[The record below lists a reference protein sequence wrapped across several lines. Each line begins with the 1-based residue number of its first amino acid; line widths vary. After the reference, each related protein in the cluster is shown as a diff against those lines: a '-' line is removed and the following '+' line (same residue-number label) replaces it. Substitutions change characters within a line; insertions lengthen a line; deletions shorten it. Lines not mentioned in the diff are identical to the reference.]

1 MKLTKNSFIS
11 GSIIATICIVIT
23 KILGALYV
31 IPFYRIIGTSGGA
44 LYSYAYNI
52 YVLFLNISYAGL
64 PIAISKIISE
74 YNSLKYYYSKELA
87 FKIGKRIVFIL
98 SFICFLILFL
108 FSKSFAHLLIGDNE
122 LVNSVNDISL
132 VIKSVSFCLLIVPFL
147 SVTKGYLQGHKFIS
161 VTSISEVIEQL
172 IRILIIL
179 FGSFLV
185 IKILKKEICIGVCI
199 SLSGAFFGGL
209 ISYLYLINKIKKNK
223 DKFIKEK
230 VNIKDDISSRDI
242 IKKII
247 AYSLPLIIISVVT
260 NIYSMTDLSLII
272 RGLSSLGY
280 SGNEVEE
287 ISSVIST
294 WGMKICVLITSISLG
309 ISVNLIPNI
318 VSDYVKGDKNSF
330 ESKVLKSIS
339 MVIYLSL
346 PLSIFISLNSK
357 YLYTLFYGYSEYGI
371 IILKYLVFVSFL
383 SNIHL
388 VLNMIL
394 QSLNEYK
401 IIYINTIVG
410 FLINGI
416 LDIPLIK
423 LFYLN
428 DMYPYYG
435 AITSSII
442 GYMISIILVIV
453 YLKKKY
459 DFKFKNIFSIL
470 VRMILPLIIIFTY
483 NIVINRLIVIDDN
496 RIIQLPILIV
506 NFLISSGIYIFI
518 TYKYNLLNNIF
529 GDNLI
534 NKIKSKISAKYV

>member
-172 IRILIIL
+172 IRIFIIL

-209 ISYLYLINKIKKNK
+209 ISYLYLNNKIKKNK

-318 VSDYVKGDKNSF
+318 VSDYIKGDKNSF

>member
-74 YNSLKYYYSKELA
+74 YNSLKYYYSKELV

-172 IRILIIL
+172 IRIFIIL

-209 ISYLYLINKIKKNK
+209 ISYLYLNNKIKKNK

-401 IIYINTIVG
+401 IIYINTVTG

>member
-11 GSIIATICIVIT
+11 GSLIATVAIVIT

-31 IPFYRIIGTSGGA
+31 IPFYKIIGPKGGA

-52 YVLFLNISYAGL
+52 YVLFLNVSYAGL
-64 PIAISKIISE
+64 PVAISKIISE
-74 YNSLKYYYSKELA
+74 YNSLEYYYSKELA
-87 FKIGKRIVFIL
+87 FKIGKRIVTII

-108 FSKSFAHLLIGDNE
+108 FSRSFAYLIIGNNTLGNTID
-122 LVNSVNDISL
+122 DISL
-132 VIKSVSFCLLIVPFL
+132 VIKCVSFCLLIIPFL

-172 IRILIIL
+172 IRIFIIL

-185 IKILKKEICIGVCI
+185 INLLKKEISIGVSVSI
-199 SLSGAFFGGL
+199 SGAFFGGL
-209 ISYLYLINKIKKNK
+209 ISYLYLKYKMNNNK
-223 DKFIKEK
+223 DKFIKDK
-230 VNIKDDISSRDI
+230 VNINDNVSKKEI

-247 AYSLPLIIISVVT
+247 TYSLPLIITSVVT

-280 SGNEVEE
+280 KGSEVEE
-287 ISSVIST
+287 ISSIIST
-294 WGMKICVLITSISLG
+294 WGNKICVLIQSVSLG
-309 ISVNLIPNI
+309 ISVSLIPNI
-318 VSDYVKGDKNSF
+318 VSDYVKGDKSLF

-339 MVIYLSL
+339 MVIFLSL
-346 PLSIFISLNSK
+346 PMSVFISLNSN

-371 IILKYLVFVSFL
+371 IVLKYLVFVSFL
-383 SNIHL
+383 SSMHL

-394 QSLNEYK
+394 QGLNEYR
-401 IIYINTIVG
+401 IIYLNTIIG

-416 LDIPLIK
+416 LDIPLMKIFN
-423 LFYLN
+423 LYN
-428 DMYPYYG
+428 IYPYYG

-442 GYMISIILVIV
+442 GYMISIILIII
-453 YLKKKY
+453 YLRNKY
-459 DFKFKNIFSIL
+459 DFKFKNINNIL
-470 VRMILPLIIIFTY
+470 IKMILPLIIVFTY
-483 NIVINRLIVIDDN
+483 NLIINKLIILNHNRLIQI
-496 RIIQLPILIV
+496 PILIL
-506 NFLISSGIYIFI
+506 NFLISSGIYLFI
-518 TYKYNLLNNIF
+518 TYKSKLINMVF